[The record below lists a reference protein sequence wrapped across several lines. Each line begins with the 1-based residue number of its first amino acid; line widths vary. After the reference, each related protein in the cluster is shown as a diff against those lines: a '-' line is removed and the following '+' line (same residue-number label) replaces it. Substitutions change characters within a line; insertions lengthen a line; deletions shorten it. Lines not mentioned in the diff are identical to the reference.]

1 MDETTDCVR
10 IHDTQEKCA
19 FYENTVSC
27 HNSEG
32 KLDYMYFIFCYLQPQ
47 HSWAGITLCILW
59 LFLLFIGLGVTA
71 DDFLCPSL
79 VVITKTLR
87 LSQNIAVSFI
97 IKILFQSIFVL
108 L

>member
-32 KLDYMYFIFCYLQPQ
+32 KLDYMYFIFCYLQQQ
-47 HSWAGITLCILW
+47 HSWAGITLCFFVRDRDFIKLPLRCHEETYLLTILEW
-59 LFLLFIGLGVTA
+59 QCSEFQYPLSSGAPFNNYGIVFL
-71 DDFLCPSL
+71 SS
-79 VVITKTLR
+79 K
-87 LSQNIAVSFI
+87 
-97 IKILFQSIFVL
+97 
-108 L
+108 